1 MMQLLARGKQR
12 NKVVVAVARELSGFV
27 WHIFR
32 IMEPRVTPQEPGM
45 TQQEPRVMPPKARIA
60 QKEPGKKR
68 PTASLG
74 RKAKK
79 TG

>member
-32 IMEPRVTPQEPGM
+32 IMEPRVTPQKA
-45 TQQEPRVMPPKARIA
+45 RVMQPKARIA

-68 PTASLG
+68 PTASLV

-79 TG
+79 AG